1 MLSIWE
7 RNAFIQYDHIII
19 GSGIVGLST
28 AYYLKEKFPSQS
40 VLILE
45 RGLLPTGAST
55 RNAGFACMGSPSE
68 LLDDLSHRSEKEV
81 VDLFRLRKNGLTRL
95 SSILGHA
102 AMGYKAEGSH
112 ELFFEEDTTVIDQ
125 LPYLNQLLRSEV
137 ESDAFVLRNEKIET
151 FGLNKTKVKAMVEN
165 CCEGQIDT
173 GLMIKNLILMVMSLG
188 VEIKTGCPV
197 KSFLDTGNGAE
208 VVCLNSFAVDEIV
221 FKSKTLTICTNGF
234 ATQLLPA
241 MDVVPGRGQVL
252 ITKPI
257 AGLKLKGIFHFH
269 QGYYYCRE
277 YNCCVLIGGGRNTDF
292 EKETT
297 MELALN
303 DEIQQNLVDQL
314 RSFIIPN
321 QEFDIDMQW
330 SGIMAFGQ
338 SKRPIIQQ
346 HSEHIFIGVRMGGM
360 GIAIGSEVGFQL
372 ANLIATAH

>member
-19 GSGIVGLST
+19 GSGIVGLTT
-28 AYYLKEKFPSQS
+28 AYYLKEKFPAQS

-112 ELFFEEDTTVIDQ
+112 ELFFEEDTTVINQ

-137 ESDAFVLRNEKIET
+137 ESDAFILRNEKIDT
-151 FGLNKTKVKAMVEN
+151 FGLNKSLVKAMVEN
-165 CCEGQIDT
+165 RCEGQIDT
-173 GLMIKNLILMVMSLG
+173 GLMIKNLILLVMSMG
-188 VEIKTGCPV
+188 VEIKTGCRV
-197 KSFLDTGNGAE
+197 QSFLDTGNGAE
-208 VVCLNSFAVDEIV
+208 VVCLHPFAADEIV
-221 FKSKTLTICTNGF
+221 FKSKTLSICTNGF

-269 QGYYYCRE
+269 EGYYYCRE
-277 YNCCVLIGGGRNTDF
+277 YKGCVLIGGGRNTDF

-303 DEIQQNLVDQL
+303 ESIQQNLVDQL
-314 RSFIIPN
+314 RSFILPN
-321 QEFDIDMQW
+321 QEFEIDMQW

-338 SKRPIIQQ
+338 SKQPIIQQ

-372 ANLIATAH
+372 ANLIDIAH